1 MKIEHIYIVG
11 SGQMGSG
18 VAQVAIQAG
27 FDVTINDVQESLL
40 QKARAD
46 IEKRLGKLAEKGKM
60 SGDDK
65 IACLARLHTSLDLR
79 DAGAADLVIEAATE
93 DEGIKRKIF
102 SQLDEMCIQNTILA
116 SNTSSIS
123 ITSIAA
129 NTHRAEKV
137 IGMHFFNPV
146 PVMKLLEII
155 WGHNTSEET
164 LQTVKEVGEKL
175 GKVTVVSKDSPG
187 FIVSRLLR
195 SHAQ

>member
-146 PVMKLLEII
+146 PVMKLWKSSGAITPRKR
-155 WGHNTSEET
+155 HCR
-164 LQTVKEVGEKL
+164 
-175 GKVTVVSKDSPG
+175 P
-187 FIVSRLLR
+187 
-195 SHAQ
+195 